1 VHSNF
6 KTLTKAAATSL
17 LITYMVILFGYG
29 LSSLT
34 HMWLHAVENSAH
46 SHGHSYSNQ
55 AGNYDQH
62 SISDHSKALSKLNN
76 SNQGLADTES
86 DSIVFSFVFWKKSES
101 LLFNPHC
108 AVANEPSSNYLVF
121 YNSRSSKP
129 STPPPLS

>member
-1 VHSNF
+1 
-6 KTLTKAAATSL
+6 
-17 LITYMVILFGYG
+17 MVILFGYG

-46 SHGHSYSNQ
+46 SHGHSHSNQ

-62 SISDHSKALSKLNN
+62 SISDHSKALSELNN
-76 SNQGLADTES
+76 GNQDLSENESNS
-86 DSIVFSFVFWKKSES
+86 VVFSFVFWKRSDA
-101 LLFNPHC
+101 LLFN
-108 AVANEPSSNYLVF
+108 AQSATDNKPSSNYLVF